1 MRERVKNMVMQPRRE
16 WEIIAREPSAIG
28 GLYRGYVAPLAAIGP
43 IAAIVGQSMIGFGV
57 PGLGRYRV
65 PLGSA
70 LVQAFVTYV
79 LSLAAVYV
87 LALVVD
93 ALAPRFE
100 GRKDPEQAFKLAAYS
115 STAAWLA
122 GVFALVPAL
131 GFLSILG
138 LYSLYLLYLGVPV
151 VMKVPESRVLPY
163 TVAVMIA
170 AVVILFVVAAV
181 AGALMPSPAP
191 TPTVPR

>member
-1 MRERVKNMVMQPRRE
+1 MRERVKTILMQPRRE
-16 WEIIAREPSAIG
+16 WEVIAREPSTIG
-28 GLYRGYVAPLAAIGP
+28 GVYRGYVAPLAAVGP
-43 IAAIVGQSMIGFGV
+43 ITAMVGQSMIGFGV

-70 LVQAFVTYV
+70 LVQAVVTYV

-87 LALVVD
+87 LALVIN
-93 ALAPRFE
+93 ALAPRFGGQE
-100 GRKDPEQAFKLAAYS
+100 DPGQAFKLAAYS
-115 STAAWLA
+115 STAAWVA

-151 VMKVPESRVLPY
+151 VMKVPTSRVLPY

-170 AVVILFVVAAV
+170 AVVIFFVLAAV

-191 TPTVPR
+191 MPTVPR